1 MSRLYSI
8 LDTDAI
14 RTTHTAR
21 GHTSVCWQCN
31 FGSAGD
37 SKKAVS
43 VNVFWPK
50 DQDEPKV
57 YITHSKKLEA
67 VVDWCD

>member
-31 FGSAGD
+31 FGSAGN

-50 DQDEPKV
+50 DSEKPQIH
-57 YITHSKKLEA
+57 ITISKQLESETQE
-67 VVDWCD
+67 CD